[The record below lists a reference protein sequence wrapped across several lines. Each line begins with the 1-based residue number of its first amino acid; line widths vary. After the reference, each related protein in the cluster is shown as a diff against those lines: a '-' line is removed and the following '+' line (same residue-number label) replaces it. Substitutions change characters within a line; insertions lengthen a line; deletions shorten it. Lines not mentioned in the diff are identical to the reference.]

1 MEIGI
6 EISLYPLAERFAPVI
21 HDFIA
26 RVNAAGDLKVVSGSL
41 STQIFGEYER
51 VFETLRRE
59 LRATLERQGSHG
71 GKAAFVLKVL
81 GPLGPAE
88 APRPHRRRRE
98 ET

>member
-1 MEIGI
+1 MEIGV
-6 EISLYPLAERFAPVI
+6 EISLYPLAEHFVPEI

-26 RVNAAGDLKVVSGSL
+26 RISAVGELKVVTGSF

-59 LRATLERQGSHG
+59 LRATFDSRAEQG

-81 GPLGPAE
+81 GPL
-88 APRPHRRRRE
+88 
-98 ET
+98 

>member
-1 MEIGI
+1 MNYNAPMEIGV
-6 EISLYPLAERFAPVI
+6 EISLYPLAEHFAPEI

-26 RVNAAGDLKVVSGSL
+26 RLTKAGELRVVSGSL

-59 LRATLERQGSHG
+59 LRATFESRGGQH

-81 GPLGPAE
+81 GPL
-88 APRPHRRRRE
+88 
-98 ET
+98 

>member
-1 MEIGI
+1 MNYNGPMEIGI
-6 EISLYPLAERFAPVI
+6 EISLYPLAEQFAPEI

-26 RVNAAGDLKVVSGSL
+26 RLEAAADLKVVSGSM

-59 LRATLERQGSHG
+59 LRASFESRAEQG

-81 GPLGPAE
+81 GPL
-88 APRPHRRRRE
+88 
-98 ET
+98 

>member
-1 MEIGI
+1 MEIGV
-6 EISLYPLAERFAPVI
+6 EISLYPLAEHFVPEI

-26 RVNAAGDLKVVSGSL
+26 RVSAAGELKVVTGSF

-59 LRATLERQGSHG
+59 LRATFDSRGEQG

-81 GPLGPAE
+81 GPL
-88 APRPHRRRRE
+88 
-98 ET
+98 

>member
-1 MEIGI
+1 MEIGV
-6 EISLYPLAERFAPVI
+6 EISLYPLAEQFVPEI

-26 RVNAAGDLKVVSGSL
+26 RVSAAGDLKVVTGSF

-59 LRATLERQGSHG
+59 LRATFDSRGERG

-81 GPLGPAE
+81 GPL
-88 APRPHRRRRE
+88 
-98 ET
+98 

>member
-1 MEIGI
+1 MEIGV
-6 EISLYPLAERFAPVI
+6 EVSLYPLAEHFVPEI

-26 RVNAAGDLKVVSGSL
+26 RVSAAGELKVVTGSL

-59 LRATLERQGSHG
+59 LRATFDSRGERG

-81 GPLGPAE
+81 GPL
-88 APRPHRRRRE
+88 
-98 ET
+98 

>member
-6 EISLYPLAERFAPVI
+6 EISLYPLAEQFAPEI

-26 RVNAAGDLKVVSGSL
+26 RLQATGDLKVVSGSM

-59 LRATLERQGSHG
+59 LRASFESRGERG

-81 GPLGPAE
+81 GPL
-88 APRPHRRRRE
+88 
-98 ET
+98 

>member
-6 EISLYPLAERFAPVI
+6 EISLYPLAAQFASEI

-26 RVNAAGDLKVVSGSL
+26 RLEAAADLKVVSGSM

-59 LRATLERQGSHG
+59 LRATFESRGEQG

-81 GPLGPAE
+81 GPL
-88 APRPHRRRRE
+88 
-98 ET
+98 